1 MVSQMTGMVGKA
13 ALLGAVMLVAGCTSI
28 TDRRGYIGDESLVQA
43 IQPGIDNRTSVEQTL
58 GNPSFTSQFG
68 PPTWYYI
75 SSITERK
82 PFGQPRITS
91 HSVLAV
97 KFDEA
102 GNVIAADRS
111 GVDQVVR
118 IDPESDKTPTLGR
131 ERGFLQDLFGN
142 IGQVGTAGV
151 GGGQGGP

>member
-1 MVSQMTGMVGKA
+1 
-13 ALLGAVMLVAGCTSI
+13 
-28 TDRRGYIGDESLVQA
+28 
-43 IQPGIDNRTSVEQTL
+43 
-58 GNPSFTSQFG
+58 
-68 PPTWYYI
+68 
-75 SSITERK
+75 
-82 PFGQPRITS
+82 
-91 HSVLAV
+91 VLAV

-118 IDPESDKTPTLGR
+118 IDPERDKTPTLGR